1 MTKQGRLLILAGL
14 AALMALGSAVTAV
27 AKPVPRS
34 VTRAT
39 LDNGL
44 RVVIVRNTLA
54 PVVTTEMNYL
64 AGSNEVP
71 KGFPGTAHA
80 VEHMM
85 FRGSPGLS
93 KDQLGAIAAN
103 MGGDFNADTTEGV
116 TQYFFTVPA
125 SDLDV
130 ALKIHAIRMR
140 GVNMD
145 AGDWKKERGAIE
157 QEVSRDNSNPGYKF
171 FTELRER
178 MFKGTPYAHT
188 GLGTRPSF
196 DKTTAKALKS
206 FHDSWY
212 APNNAILVIAG
223 NVDPQTTLTEV
234 KSLFGDIPRKTIP
247 ERPAFNFRQVTA
259 HTVKL
264 PTDYPVGLV
273 LRAWRMPG
281 LCDKDYATAMVL
293 SQALGSKRGDLF
305 AMGMTGKA
313 LFAGF
318 SGSFLPQAGL
328 GFAEAAF
335 PRGGDANKVLK
346 GVDAVMANAV
356 AKGIPADLVAAAK
369 NKAIASLEFQK
380 NSVSG
385 LANAWSQAL
394 AYQGVDSP
402 SAVKNAIEA
411 VTPAGVNALAKRIFK
426 PEHAITAI
434 LTPQSSGKPVSHK
447 GFGGAESFASK
458 PNGPVVLPD
467 WARQAFAKLAVP
479 QSAIHP
485 ESFTL
490 DNGLRVIVQPESV
503 SKTVEVYGQIKTN
516 QDMQA
521 PAGSEGVAGVLN
533 GLFNFGST
541 HLGRLQYQQALDAI
555 SASESGGSSFSL
567 KVPVAHF
574 AQGMKLLADNELH
587 PAMPQRAFM
596 VMQHNQAGAA
606 AGTIKSP
613 GFLNS
618 IHLDRALYPKDDPG
632 LRYATPKS
640 VKSLK
645 LTDVKN
651 YYGKTFRPDM
661 TTIVIVGDVSE
672 AQARKAVETSFGH
685 WQASGAKPKTDYP
698 AVPMNKPSQFNTP
711 DSAAV
716 QDSVTLAHNVELTYN
731 SPDRFAVQLGNQV
744 LSGGA
749 LSSRLWRDLRVRNGL
764 VYGVRSGLDL
774 DRNRGQFDVNYG
786 CDPDKVAEA
795 RAMVVRDIK
804 QMQNDPVT
812 ADELHTAKGMLL
824 RRIALGESSF
834 GSIGARLLNL
844 SLQGKPLDSYTVA
857 AHKYMELDAP
867 AIEAAFKK
875 YLKPDDFVTAV
886 KGPAPKG

>member
-1 MTKQGRLLILAGL
+1 MIKRLSTL
-14 AALMALGSAVTAV
+14 AATALACALGATAAV
-27 AKPVPRS
+27 AKPATS
-34 VTRAT
+34 DNVTRAT

-44 RVVIVRNTLA
+44 RVVIVRNDLA

-103 MGGDFNADTTEGV
+103 MGGAFNADTTEGV

-130 ALKIHAIRMR
+130 ALKIHSIRMR

-145 AGDWKKERGAIE
+145 ARDWAKERGAIE
-157 QEVSRDNSNPGYKF
+157 QEVSRDNSNPAYKF
-171 FTELRER
+171 FTELRAR

-196 DKTTAKALKS
+196 DKTTAQALKK
-206 FHDSWY
+206 FHDTWY

-223 NVDPQTTLTEV
+223 KVDPETTLAEV

-247 ERPAFNFRQVTA
+247 ARPEFDFEKVSA

-264 PTDYPVGLV
+264 PTDYPVGIV
-273 LRAWRMPG
+273 LKAWRMPG
-281 LCDKDYATAMVL
+281 LHDKDYATALVL

-313 LFAGF
+313 LFGGF

-335 PRGGDANKVLK
+335 PRGGDAQKVLK
-346 GVDAVMANAV
+346 NVDAIMANAA
-356 AKGIPADLVAAAK
+356 AKGVPADLVSAAR
-369 NKAIASLEFQK
+369 NKAIADLAFQK

-385 LANAWSQAL
+385 LANAWSEAL
-394 AYQGVDSP
+394 AYQNVDSP
-402 SAVKNAIEA
+402 DAMKSAIEA
-411 VTPAGVNALAKRIFK
+411 VTPAEVNALARKIFQ

-434 LTPQSSGKPVSHK
+434 LTPQSSGKPVAHK

-458 PNGPVVLPD
+458 PSGPVVLPD
-467 WARQAFAKLAVP
+467 WAQKAFARLDVP
-479 QSAIHP
+479 TSAIHP
-485 ESFTL
+485 DSFTL

-503 SKTVEVYGQIKTN
+503 SKTVEVYGRIKTN
-516 QDMQA
+516 QDLQA
-521 PAGSEGVAGVLN
+521 PKGTEGVADVLDS
-533 GLFNFGST
+533 LFNFGST
-541 HLGRLQYQQALDAI
+541 DRNRLQYQQALDAI

-567 KVPVAHF
+567 RVPSAHF

-587 PAMPQRAFM
+587 PAMPERAFM

-618 IHLDRALYPKDDPG
+618 IHLDRALYPNNDPG

-640 VKSLK
+640 IQSLK
-645 LTDVKN
+645 LADVKA

-661 TTIVIVGDVSE
+661 TTIVIAGDVTP
-672 AQARKAVETSFGH
+672 AAARKAVAASFGD
-685 WQASGAKPKTDYP
+685 WKASGAKPETDYP
-698 AVPMNKPSQFNTP
+698 AVPMNKPSQFHTP
-711 DSAAV
+711 DSSDV
-716 QDSVTLAHNVELTYN
+716 QDSVTLVQDVGLDYN
-731 SPDRFAVQLGNQV
+731 SPDRYAVTLGNQV

-749 LSSRLWRDLRVRNGL
+749 LSSRLWRDLRVKNGL

-774 DRNRGQFDVNYG
+774 DAKRGQFKVSYG
-786 CDPDKVAEA
+786 CDPDKVAKA
-795 RAMVVRDIK
+795 RAMVVRDIQ
-804 QMQNDPVT
+804 QMQKEPVS
-812 ADELHTAKGMLL
+812 AEELHTAKGMLL

-834 GSIGARLLNL
+834 GSIAGRLLTL

-857 AHKYMELDAP
+857 AHKYKALDAK
-867 AIEAAFKK
+867 AIQTAFAK
-875 YLKPDDFVTAV
+875 YLRPDDFVTAV